1 MTNTPFRLPS
11 LPFALRVGAAQ
22 DAPHLAKGWA
32 TLVVS
37 LLDPPRSGMAALPLP
52 ALAARHV
59 IQYFDDVEKPM
70 PGLVPPGVAHL
81 DAVLAVTRT
90 LTPEDRLLCHCH
102 AGISRSPA
110 MAIAILVQHGLTA
123 EEAVVSVAAFR
134 PDMWPNEQL
143 CRHADAALETG
154 GAIMRAQRRWL
165 EAEFARLE
173 ASGEEFA

>member
-1 MTNTPFRLPS
+1 MTNAPSSLPP
-11 LPFALRVGAAQ
+11 LPFALRIGAAQ
-22 DAPHLAKGWA
+22 DAPHLAEGWA

-37 LLDPPRSGMAALPLP
+37 LLDPPRPGAAALALP

-59 IQYFDDVEKPM
+59 IQYFDDVEKPV
-70 PGLVPPGVAHL
+70 PGLAPPGVAHL
-81 DAVLAVTRT
+81 DAVLALTRA

-110 MAIAILVQHGLTA
+110 IAIAILVQHGLTA
-123 EEAVVSVAAFR
+123 EEAVASVAALR

-143 CRHADAALETG
+143 CRHADAALKTG